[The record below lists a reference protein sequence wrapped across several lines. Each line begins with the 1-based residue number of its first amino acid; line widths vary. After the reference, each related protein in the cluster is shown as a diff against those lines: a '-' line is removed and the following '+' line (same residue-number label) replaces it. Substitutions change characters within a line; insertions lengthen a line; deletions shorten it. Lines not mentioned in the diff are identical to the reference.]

1 MAAARVA
8 AAVGMAGPIDADVLR
23 LARSELGEPLGS
35 SDSNAQVESKQQKEG
50 ATKAKWLLE
59 LVPTVV
65 NAMARDARACEEP
78 TKLELLKMC
87 ARALMR
93 IDPDSIKLKAK
104 SRWTIHKYAFIR
116 L

>member
-8 AAVGMAGPIDADVLR
+8 AAVGMAGPLDADVLQ

-35 SDSNAQVESKQQKEG
+35 SDSNAQVESKQQK
-50 ATKAKWLLE
+50 TKGVASKALQF
-59 LVPTVV
+59 VPSVI
-65 NAMARDARACEEP
+65 NALARDARACEEP

-87 ARALMR
+87 TRALMR
-93 IDPDSIKLKAK
+93 IDPDSVKLKEK
-104 SRWTIHKYAFIR
+104 SCWTIHKYAFLR